1 VSPSSCVPD
10 HRAGLGRPGRR
21 CRPRRG
27 RHLVPLGAAA
37 IVLSLLA
44 PAVGAAGAH
53 NGLLRASPK
62 LRDRIELT
70 STRVV
75 AGPRLRGE
83 LIVTNRG
90 QRPINLTRR
99 CKPSFAVALTNG
111 SVPPGVA
118 FAEICSNEPFVIAP
132 GTTRF
137 RLTVATTY
145 SSCLQPGGTST
156 KSMPSCLA
164 GGIFPPL
171 PPGRYRAV
179 LVGDQIALPAPRP
192 VVVTLL
198 APTG

>member
-1 VSPSSCVPD
+1 VSPSSCAPD
-10 HRAGLGRPGRR
+10 LRAGTGRPGRR
-21 CRPRRG
+21 RRG
-27 RHLVPLGAAA
+27 RRLVPLGAAV

-53 NGLLRASPK
+53 NGLLRASPE
-62 LRDRIELT
+62 LRDRIELN
-70 STRVV
+70 STRVL
-75 AGPRLRGE
+75 AGPRLHGT
-83 LIVTNRG
+83 LVVTNRG
-90 QRPINLTRR
+90 RRPINLTRR
-99 CKPSFAVALTNG
+99 CRPDFAVALTNG
-111 SVPPGVA
+111 SVAPDVA
-118 FAEICSNEPFVIAP
+118 FAFVCTNAPFVISP

-137 RLTVATTY
+137 PLTVATTY
-145 SSCLQPGGTST
+145 SSCLQPGGSST

-192 VVVTLL
+192 VAVTLL